1 MKKLFYM
8 AIGIAMVSCEKES
21 LEKNITSKNELFKK
35 ENTLLFKKR
44 IDTIMDKKEMIIETN
59 LGDDLVPIKPPK

>member
-35 ENTLLFKKR
+35 RILFCLKKNR
-44 IDTIMDKKEMIIETN
+44 YDY
-59 LGDDLVPIKPPK
+59 G